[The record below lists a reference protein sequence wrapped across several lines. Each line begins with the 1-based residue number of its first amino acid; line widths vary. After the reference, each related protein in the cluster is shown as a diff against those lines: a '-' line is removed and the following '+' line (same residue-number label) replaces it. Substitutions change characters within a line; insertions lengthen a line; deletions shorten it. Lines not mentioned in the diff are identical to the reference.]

1 MCNGTNNMMFGYL
14 WKWSIPVY
22 PNDEPILSRLL
33 SLKNNIDTYIYIHIM
48 SITEQSWTWV
58 DLGVLTRLVIGWGN
72 LCIMDPGIW
81 FSLEHPPFG
90 SPLPAQI
97 CTRPIPFKPRSDKDP
112 LVADLQS
119 ECSCGCANWSWTMDN
134 GPKKN
139 MLPVVNIPK
148 KQGNCGRGFSNLVWD
163 TFPDIRHLNL
173 TCGICQTECQIKC
186 QNIYIYILYI
196 YTYRI
201 YTSRWYVKIM
211 CQGGN
216 HSKKVMKFLA
226 SLPAGRVDSFC
237 AENSMK
243 VAFKHCGNCS
253 PQTNLAYCWSG
264 SCSGGISLTLKY
276 PLVN

>member
-1 MCNGTNNMMFGYL
+1 MTWFGC
-14 WKWSIPVY
+14 
-22 PNDEPILSRLL
+22 
-33 SLKNNIDTYIYIHIM
+33 IDTLRN
-48 SITEQSWTWV
+48 W
-58 DLGVLTRLVIGWGN
+58 LGQPLYHGSY
-72 LCIMDPGIW
+72 PGIW
-81 FSLEHPPFG
+81 CWNIHHFILPRNCPHSNGAPIFG

-97 CTRPIPFKPRSDKDP
+97 TTRPVPFKPRSDKDP

-134 GPKKN
+134 GPKKHFTSGQHPKTTGKLWALVLKSCLGH
-139 MLPVVNIPK
+139 LP
-148 KQGNCGRGFSNLVWD
+148 
-163 TFPDIRHLNL
+163 RHQAPESHMWYMPNRMSDRMS
-173 TCGICQTECQIKC
+173 EY
-186 QNIYIYILYI
+186 IYIYILYIYI

-243 VAFKHCGNCS
+243 VAFKHCGKLQPSNKSSIITAEVGAAVCFS
-253 PQTNLAYCWSG
+253 LA
-264 SCSGGISLTLKY
+264 LK
-276 PLVN
+276 